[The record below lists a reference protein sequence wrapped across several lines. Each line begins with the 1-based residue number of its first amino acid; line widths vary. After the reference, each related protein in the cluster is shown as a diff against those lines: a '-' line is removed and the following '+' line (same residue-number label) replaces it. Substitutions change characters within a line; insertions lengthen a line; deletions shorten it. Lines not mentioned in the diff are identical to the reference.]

1 MEKLIDLI
9 SKEVKEAFEKAG
21 YESSYGMVTVSNRPD
36 LCEYQ
41 CNGAMAAAKQY
52 HKAPIQI
59 ASEVADNL
67 NDNAVIDSAQAVN
80 PGFLNINIRGGFLAG
95 YLKDMSRCA
104 DGRFGL
110 DDIGKGRKVVVD
122 YGGPNAAK
130 ALHVGHLR
138 SAVIGEAVKRIFN
151 YAGYD
156 AIGDIHMGDWGLQMG
171 LVITELKERFPD
183 LPYFDD
189 SFEGEYPK
197 EAPITIEELGEI
209 YPTAAG
215 KAKVDPAYKDK
226 AMEATLKL
234 QNGQRGYRAL
244 WKQIM
249 DISVANMKKI
259 YDSLDVHFE
268 LWKGESDVQDIIPGM
283 VSYLKD
289 GGYAHMSEGALVIDV
304 KEDTDTKE
312 MPPCIVIK
320 SDGASL
326 YNTTDL
332 ATIMER
338 TEKIDPVCMV
348 YLTDKRQDLYFEQV
362 FRASRKSKLVKPDT
376 ELVHIGF
383 GTVNGKDGKP
393 FKTRDGGVMP
403 LEMLIKDIN
412 DRMYERILENRD
424 IDPDEA
430 KSISN
435 TVSLAAIKYGDLSNQ
450 ASKDYIFD
458 VDKFTSSEGNT
469 GPYILYTMVRIRSI
483 LAKYTE
489 QGGSVPVLPSS
500 DMEFIAPK
508 SVSQKTLML
517 ALSGFAPVIEGACAE
532 VAPHRICAYIYSL
545 ANAFNGF
552 YHDTKI
558 LACEDDKEKSGYIAI
573 LVLTLKILEACIKM
587 LGFDA
592 PSRM

>member
-21 YESSYGMVTVSNRPD
+21 YESSYGTVTVSNRPD

-41 CNGAMAAAKQY
+41 CNGAMAVAKQY

-95 YLKDMSRCA
+95 YLKDMSQCA

-110 DDIGKGRKVVVD
+110 DDIGRGRKVVVD

-183 LPYFDD
+183 LPYFAD

-508 SVSQKTLML
+508 SASQKALML